1 MASRSEEFPLAYA
14 RVNQGFPW
22 RRTALTFLVT
32 LIAISLFGASFAV
45 GYARMN
51 EGRVIPGVSVAG
63 ISLAGL
69 DRAAAQTKLRTSLP
83 DLTGGSL
90 SVEIGGIADTISY
103 RSFGRDYAM
112 GYMLDQAFDVGRATT
127 FLEQLQEQL
136 QVLLNGISVPAVM
149 TWDSDRLA
157 GAITHIAAAADQPA
171 VDATITRVN
180 GDYVVT
186 PAVVGQAVDAQKA
199 VEMAMSAVN
208 NLSPDSTS
216 ISLAATPVQPA
227 VTTDQAQAAVDTFD
241 HVVADA
247 ITVTGSSSSATITSD
262 ELRGWV
268 HLDATD
274 QPGHWQLVIE
284 RGPIDQFAQDLS
296 LSLDQPPTN
305 ATFAFQ
311 GGQVVVKPSADGL
324 AVDVQATS
332 DNIMAALEDRANG
345 ESTATAALMTVP
357 VIPDFT
363 TDQATA
369 MASHVK
375 LLSSWTT
382 HFFTSSLNGN
392 GVNIQIPTNIINGM
406 VVNPGQRFDFLDAIG
421 PITSPPYESGGALIH
436 GQISE
441 DGAIGGGMCS
451 CSTTLF
457 NAVARYGLEIDSRH
471 NHALYISRYPLG
483 LDATVWIAS
492 AKSRQTLAFT
502 NDTQYPILIKGIN
515 AHNAVT
521 FQIWGVDDGRTVQ
534 FSDPVIEN
542 LNPGI
547 KLYEYTDSLAPGKK
561 KWVNDPYDGMDVTV
575 TRTVRDAQGNII
587 HQDVFKSH
595 YRRLDGITLIGR
607 YPSDP
612 KAGTTIPVSQYQP
625 PASPPPPTTP

>member
-1 MASRSEEFPLAYA
+1 MASRSDEFPLAYA
-14 RVNQGFPW
+14 RANGGFPW
-22 RRTALTFLVT
+22 RRLGFSFLVT
-32 LIAISLFGASFAV
+32 LVAMALFGASFAV

-51 EGRVIPGVSVAG
+51 EARVIPGVDVAG

-69 DRAAAQTKLRTSLP
+69 DRSAAQTKLRTSML
-83 DLTGGSL
+83 DLGAGSL
-90 SVEIGGIADTISY
+90 SVEIGGISDTIKY
-103 RSFGRDYAM
+103 RDFGRDYDM
-112 GYMLDQAFDVGRATT
+112 TYMLDQALDVGRSSS

-136 QVLLNGISVPAVM
+136 RVLLNGVSVPAVM
-149 TWDSDRLA
+149 TWNSDALA
-157 GAITHIAAAADQPA
+157 GRIAQDAAAAEQPA
-171 VDATITRVN
+171 RDATITRVD

-186 PAVVGQAVDAQKA
+186 PSMTGQAVDTEQA
-199 VEMAMSAVN
+199 VQLAMAAVN

-227 VTTDQAQAAVDTFD
+227 VTTEQAQAAVDQFNR
-241 HVVADA
+241 VVADSISVSSDVGSAA
-247 ITVTGSSSSATITSD
+247 ISAD

-274 QPGHWQLVIE
+274 QPGVWQVVVE

-296 LSLDQPPTN
+296 AQFDAPATN
-305 ATFAFQ
+305 ATFGFS
-311 GGQVVVKPSADGL
+311 GGRVTVKPSADGQ
-324 AVDVQATS
+324 AVDAQATA
-332 DNIMAALEDRANG
+332 DNIMAALQDRVNG
-345 ESTATAALMTVP
+345 GSTVTASLAMVSVP
-357 VIPDFT
+357 PDFT
-363 TDQATA
+363 TDEATA
-369 MASHVK
+369 LAPHVK
-375 LLSSWTT
+375 MLSSWTT
-382 HFFTSSLNGN
+382 HFITSPLNGN
-392 GVNIQIPTNIINGM
+392 GVNIQIPTNIVNGT
-406 VVNPGQRFDFLDAIG
+406 VVNPGERFDFLYAIG

-492 AKSRQTLAFT
+492 ANSRQTLAFT

-521 FQIWGVDDGRTVQ
+521 FEVWGVDDGRTVQ
-534 FSDPVIEN
+534 FSQPDIEN
-542 LNPGI
+542 VTPGI
-547 KLYEYTDSLAPGKK
+547 KLYQYSDDLAPGKK
-561 KWVNDPYDGMDVTV
+561 KWVNDPYDAMDVTV
-575 TRTVRDAQGNII
+575 VRTVRDGAGNII
-587 HQDVFKSH
+587 HQDTFKSH

-607 YPSDP
+607 YPGDP

-625 PASPPPPTTP
+625 PAPPPPPTTP